1 MSFSRSGQGAVNSVG
16 KCHFGKW
23 YLHQTSEKMDAWKK
37 PVVDPIQDIMV
48 VDGYIRII
56 RQNID
61 VASQKFEYS
70 IFFVGEANFLREHFK
85 SFRPEYEDHTTKL
98 EFESI
103 QAAKDYIDK
112 FIERLDNLIAFI

>member
-1 MSFSRSGQGAVNSVG
+1 
-16 KCHFGKW
+16 
-23 YLHQTSEKMDAWKK
+23 MDAWKK